1 MREIFDRDTERGES
15 IADIVRT
22 LPAKGLLT
30 RTGKQVPDR
39 STVWAMLR
47 NPAHRGRAAFG
58 KTQTTGRRAKPSHP
72 VATAVSATAAA
83 RPDAMS
89 RPSSGPASPS
99 PRYRRGD
106 LRARPGAPTGE
117 QALRQAQQQRARA
130 AEGILVCRD
139 CGYAC
144 WRTSAR
150 TTKRR
155 LYSYRCIG
163 SDNCRHVACART
175 GRSAPTNSTR
185 SCGPKS
191 SSSCPTHTDQGRD
204 RTAPEGAADREPRHS
219 PPRRPGARTR
229 AREER
234 R

>member
-15 IADIVRT
+15 IADIVRA

-30 RTGKQVPDR
+30 RTGKHVRDR
-39 STVWAMLR
+39 STVWACCATPPTADR
-47 NPAHRGRAAFG
+47 QSSARRRPPASARSPATRS
-58 KTQTTGRRAKPSHP
+58 P
-72 VATAVSATAAA
+72 TAVSATAAA

-89 RPSSGPASPS
+89 RPSSGPASP
-99 PRYRRGD
+99 PRRYHRGD
-106 LRARPGAPTGE
+106 RRARPGAPTGE
-117 QALRQAQQQRARA
+117 QDYAKRDSREPRA

-150 TTKRR
+150 TSRRR

-163 SDNCRHVACART
+163 SDNCRHGACART

-191 SSSCPTHTDQGRD
+191 SSSCPTYTDQGRD
-204 RTAPEGAADREPRHS
+204 RTAPEGAANREPRRS

-229 AREER
+229 ARQER